1 MIPKID
7 EEVNE
12 LLGQYVKL
20 NTIGSSYTYK
30 MQIDKDRIY
39 DFVDGAEA
47 LKQAIYK
54 RLNTERD
61 VYPIYKN
68 YGIKKKDLFGKEK
81 RYAYMILTD
90 RIKDTLLE
98 DDRINEVRN
107 FEYIDEKSRKD
118 NVCIS
123 FDVDSVFGVI
133 NVEEVINLA

>member
-1 MIPKID
+1 MIPRVD

-20 NTIGSSYTYK
+20 NTIGSSFTYK

-61 VYPIYKN
+61 VYAIYKN

-90 RIKDTLLE
+90 RIKDSLLE

-107 FEYIDEKSRKD
+107 FEYIEEKSRKD